1 MNAALPTVFTSVPL
15 IVPTSNS
22 GGSSVRLGSGA
33 PFRASGRLA
42 SADLPSSAK
51 SAWHRVQ
58 TARDNPQICC
68 IMQQRPSRSPN
79 ASWHHLQQ
87 GRCIVFSVLFGNVAR
102 GAVRYSRR
110 LRSRPLQPFLSG
122 LLFKLQSHAS
132 YLFQKLAI
140 AMDQPCCSTAD
151 HASLPQETASKD
163 CATLAWSAMRPSS
176 GWNTGSLTKRVI
188 RRRDRERGLMAAY
201 VLLTRYGSLHRHSED
216 RQVSIK
222 E

>member
-33 PFRASGRLA
+33 PFRVSGRLA

-87 GRCIVFSVLFGNVAR
+87 GTVSFSWSCLGTLLAGRFAIRVACALARCNHSSRACSLDSSRMRVICSKSSRLRWTNLVV
-102 GAVRYSRR
+102 RR
-110 LRSRPLQPFLSG
+110 L
-122 LLFKLQSHAS
+122 
-132 YLFQKLAI
+132 
-140 AMDQPCCSTAD
+140 T
-151 HASLPQETASKD
+151 
-163 CATLAWSAMRPSS
+163 MRPSPKKPHRKTAPRS
-176 GWNTGSLTKRVI
+176 
-188 RRRDRERGLMAAY
+188 RGL
-201 VLLTRYGSLHRHSED
+201 
-216 RQVSIK
+216 Q
-222 E
+222 